1 MGVVWTTRPEGKKC
15 TCHKW
20 GNTSSIYEDTE
31 LQSPA
36 EVKQRL
42 VTASQPAVWVTL
54 SLSLSFPPRNQ
65 TSKVLLTTVIYRQ
78 RRRVQRNQQ
87 DLPESGKAPSGG
99 HRQSLQGVSV
109 VRILFHLN
117 TKMFAQPLFTQD
129 MSCKQIKPP
138 SYSPIHPSTHLSI

>member
-1 MGVVWTTRPEGKKC
+1 MGVVWTTRPEFENARV
-15 TCHKW
+15 TW

-42 VTASQPAVWVTL
+42 VAASQPAVWVTL

-78 RRRVQRNQQ
+78 RRVQRNQQ

-117 TKMFAQPLFTQD
+117 TKDVCPTPLFTQD